1 MDILNSLWAGFA
13 VAALPINL
21 ALIVGGCFAGTLI
34 GALPGLGPVNGVAIL
49 IPLTFAFGLDATSSM
64 ILLSAVYYGCMYG
77 GRISAI
83 LLNIPGDEPAIMTTL
98 DGFPMA
104 RKGQAADALAIS
116 GVASFIGA
124 DQPSLQVIGPA
135 AVRLARA
142 EGLHAHALSVSLRL
156 GPTD

>member
-64 ILLSAVYYGCMYG
+64 ILLSLVLVALFFY
-77 GRISAI
+77 
-83 LLNIPGDEPAIMTTL
+83 
-98 DGFPMA
+98 A
-104 RKGQAADALAIS
+104 RSQSQGE
-116 GVASFIGA
+116 
-124 DQPSLQVIGPA
+124 
-135 AVRLARA
+135 RA
-142 EGLHAHALSVSLRL
+142 
-156 GPTD
+156 